1 MIDGQFILHA
11 NNYDMEEGER
21 SCWDQELAENGG
33 VTLVEQKPK
42 KQPAK
47 PTKQKQQA
55 KKKPAAL
62 RAISAGERARV
73 RSAQELIASY
83 ENDAMSSAAV
93 ALAEGAV
100 ISRTR
105 SATCASTSEGCR
117 RRRLARGSNCFRRR
131 ADRGLQA
138 RGARCSC

>member
-47 PTKQKQQA
+47 PTKQ
-55 KKKPAAL
+55 
-62 RAISAGERARV
+62 
-73 RSAQELIASY
+73 
-83 ENDAMSSAAV
+83 
-93 ALAEGAV
+93 
-100 ISRTR
+100 
-105 SATCASTSEGCR
+105 
-117 RRRLARGSNCFRRR
+117 
-131 ADRGLQA
+131 
-138 RGARCSC
+138 